1 VLLALSEIRRG
12 KLRFG
17 LLTGAVGLLVFLI
30 LFLQTLTGAL
40 LGFFTGALEHQSA
53 QILVYGEDARRNPE
67 SSRVTVETV
76 DAVAQVDGVATAAA
90 FSENTLS
97 VDAGGADLFDTTIFG
112 YELDGPGEPT
122 TLSQGR
128 LPRADGEAVASAI
141 DAGSGFGLGD
151 VVTVVPGKQEL
162 TIVGLA
168 DDLRFSVQPTLF
180 VSYETFER
188 TVLATNPDAQAV
200 LPSMVAVRVDAG
212 VETAAVANEIT
223 DRVEGVDA
231 VTREGAVSSLPGV
244 SAVRSSFQVL
254 LFLAGFVVLLVTG
267 IFFSILTVQK
277 TQALTLLR
285 AVGAS
290 AGYLLRNLLLQV
302 LLVTLGG
309 IGVAAGLLALA
320 ASVSTPDFPIDADP
334 GLILATG
341 SATLVLAL
349 AASIASIRRVRRL
362 DPAGATTRM
371 AGGGLA

>member
-1 VLLALSEIRRG
+1 VIVVDDRGHLFLRSVAEEVRRLPIGDVWIYTPGDAEPRKTYEVKTIRDFWSRVSRGEINFQLGVSALLLIGDDPPEEEFDLKRWFQVVNGVNRKVPVYRFVDEAQLLKFVQREEEHLMKGDYDVLELRAPKIVSFPEHVQALS
-12 KLRFG
+12 
-17 LLTGAVGLLVFLI
+17 V
-30 LFLQTLTGAL
+30 
-40 LGFFTGALEHQSA
+40 
-53 QILVYGEDARRNPE
+53 
-67 SSRVTVETV
+67 
-76 DAVAQVDGVATAAA
+76 
-90 FSENTLS
+90 
-97 VDAGGADLFDTTIFG
+97 
-112 YELDGPGEPT
+112 
-122 TLSQGR
+122 
-128 LPRADGEAVASAI
+128 
-141 DAGSGFGLGD
+141 
-151 VVTVVPGKQEL
+151 
-162 TIVGLA
+162 
-168 DDLRFSVQPTLF
+168 
-180 VSYETFER
+180 
-188 TVLATNPDAQAV
+188 
-200 LPSMVAVRVDAG
+200 
-212 VETAAVANEIT
+212 
-223 DRVEGVDA
+223 
-231 VTREGAVSSLPGV
+231 LPGV